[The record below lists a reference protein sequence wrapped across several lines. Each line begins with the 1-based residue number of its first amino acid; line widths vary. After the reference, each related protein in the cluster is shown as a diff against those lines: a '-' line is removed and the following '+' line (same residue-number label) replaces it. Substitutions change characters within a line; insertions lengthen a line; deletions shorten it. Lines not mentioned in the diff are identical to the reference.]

1 MTSTG
6 LLFLPGSV
14 EGCPT
19 PSHGGQRDFCP
30 NPWIL
35 HQELTHHSGMCE
47 LQPRSSG
54 GPGTQPFQQGSCWVP
69 AWKRQR
75 HAQCLDGSVGP
86 GDPPRPSRAE
96 TRHPSGDP
104 QSRGWTGKKQGTG
117 RARERQRDR
126 RNPRRHRPNQ
136 RTRAAGPVQSPQDTH
151 PYTQVHPRKHTPRDP
166 DHRHEFTSR
175 TYPETHTLCSGVCP
189 TRAACE
195 DPSLSTNLEGRSDLA
210 RFLPP
215 SSHFPHSF
223 PVLSAQGSPGSRS
236 TDPGSWN
243 EHPIS
248 RIERSPEEL
257 CKMKDFLGR
266 REREQG
272 SLLGKKPGHSG
283 QCLVVFPVC
292 KP

>member
-1 MTSTG
+1 MEARGISAPTRGSCTKSSHITQECVSSSPAALG
-6 LLFLPGSV
+6 VLVLSLSSRGRAGYPRGSASDMPSAWTAAWAQGTRPAPPARKPATRQEIRSPGV
-14 EGCPT
+14 GPA
-19 PSHGGQRDFCP
+19 
-30 NPWIL
+30 
-35 HQELTHHSGMCE
+35 
-47 LQPRSSG
+47 RSRAPG
-54 GPGTQPFQQGSCWVP
+54 GPG
-69 AWKRQR
+69 
-75 HAQCLDGSVGP
+75 
-86 GDPPRPSRAE
+86 
-96 TRHPSGDP
+96 
-104 QSRGWTGKKQGTG
+104 
-117 RARERQRDR
+117 RDR
-126 RNPRRHRPNQ
+126 ETDGILGDTDQIRGP
-136 RTRAAGPVQSPQDTH
+136 AGPVQSPQDTH

>member
-1 MTSTG
+1 MEARGISA
-6 LLFLPGSV
+6 
-14 EGCPT
+14 PT
-19 PSHGGQRDFCP
+19 R
-30 NPWIL
+30 
-35 HQELTHHSGMCE
+35 
-47 LQPRSSG
+47 
-54 GPGTQPFQQGSCWVP
+54 GSCTKSSHITQECVNSSP
-69 AWKRQR
+69 AALGKRQR

-86 GDPPRPSRAE
+86 GDPPRPSRGNPPPVRRSAVPGLDRQEAGHREGQGE
-96 TRHPSGDP
+96 T
-104 QSRGWTGKKQGTG
+104 
-117 RARERQRDR
+117 ERQTESSETQTKSEDQLDPCSLPKTHILTPKCTHGSTPQEILITGT
-126 RNPRRHRPNQ
+126 N
-136 RTRAAGPVQSPQDTH
+136 SPQEHTRRLT
-151 PYTQVHPRKHTPRDP
+151 PSAQVCVLPAV
-166 DHRHEFTSR
+166 S
-175 TYPETHTLCSGVCP
+175 
-189 TRAACE
+189 RAACE

-223 PVLSAQGSPGSRS
+223 PVLAAQGSPGSRS

>member
-136 RTRAAGPVQSPQDTH
+136 RTRAA
-151 PYTQVHPRKHTPRDP
+151 
-166 DHRHEFTSR
+166 
-175 TYPETHTLCSGVCP
+175 
-189 TRAACE
+189 CE